1 VNLSII
7 AESAL
12 EELALEFPDRK
23 IRTHVE
29 PDIMVNGDVRLLKL
43 VMINLLNNA
52 WKYSSQANDALIEFG
67 VKQEETGSVYYV
79 RDNGAGFSMKDAGKL
94 FRVFTRLHD
103 SNQFAGTGIG
113 LATVQRI
120 IFRHGGRIWA
130 EAEPGNGATFYFTLG
145 HS

>member
-1 VNLSII
+1 
-7 AESAL
+7 
-12 EELALEFPDRK
+12 
-23 IRTHVE
+23 
-29 PDIMVNGDVRLLKL
+29 
-43 VMINLLNNA
+43 MINLLNNA
-52 WKYSSQANDALIEFG
+52 WKYSSHVNDTLIEFG
-67 VKQEETGSVYYV
+67 VKQDESGAVYYV
-79 RDNGAGFSMKDAGKL
+79 RDNGAGFSMKDSGKL

-103 SNQFAGTGIG
+103 LNQFAGTGIG